1 MKLLVKD
8 IGTLVT
14 VCQGRTFLAGP
25 DMANISVR
33 TGCLALAV
41 DDQGHIAML
50 GSQEEVD
57 LKQYL
62 PLVLSSVAGGRKV
75 CRVFLPA
82 CCLCRRMC
90 GAARLCR
97 RSHSP
102 GLGGGPSPRVRHEA
116 GRRQLHGGPRCGRWN
131 TLHGGED
138 EGGGGG
144 GAAGAPLATSDEDAE
159 GRDHHGGMQ
168 GR

>member
-75 CRVFLPA
+75 CRVFSSPFHFLSS
-82 CCLCRRMC
+82 
-90 GAARLCR
+90 
-97 RSHSP
+97 SHPFFAFSI
-102 GLGGGPSPRVRHEA
+102 RVVA
-116 GRRQLHGGPRCGRWN
+116 VL
-131 TLHGGED
+131 
-138 EGGGGG
+138 
-144 GAAGAPLATSDEDAE
+144 SDFPVASSKT
-159 GRDHHGGMQ
+159 MSL
-168 GR
+168 

>member
-57 LKQYL
+57 
-62 PLVLSSVAGGRKV
+62 V
-75 CRVFLPA
+75 
-82 CCLCRRMC
+82 
-90 GAARLCR
+90 
-97 RSHSP
+97 
-102 GLGGGPSPRVRHEA
+102 
-116 GRRQLHGGPRCGRWN
+116 
-131 TLHGGED
+131 
-138 EGGGGG
+138 
-144 GAAGAPLATSDEDAE
+144 
-159 GRDHHGGMQ
+159 
-168 GR
+168 